1 MTNIYLPG
9 ISSVYA
15 CYAKNMEILKRSS
28 SGGLFYLLGENVIK
42 KNGVVFGAR
51 FDEHWEVVHDKAE
64 KIDELSQ
71 YMGSKY
77 LQSRIGDTYILTE
90 KYLKSGRIVLFSGTP
105 CQIAGLKSF
114 LNVGYDN
121 LLTIDL
127 LCHGV
132 PSAVVWREYLKKI
145 RRKNGI
151 RGVNFRD
158 KKNGWMDFSL
168 KIEFETGRIYQ
179 RTKET
184 DFFMRGFLKNSFLR
198 PSCYECQIKKNNV
211 ADITLGDFWSV
222 FIKCPEMYNPMGTSV
237 VLVNSDKGM
246 RALQS
251 IEDQLEI
258 KKVDFTEE
266 QIQTLLKAPQMKPAY
281 RDEVF
286 ERPSEDILEFC
297 RKRTVPPYA
306 KILKRKIKTE
316 LRRFIK

>member
-1 MTNIYLPG
+1 MNINLSSIP
-9 ISSVYA
+9 SVYA
-15 CYAKNMEILKRSS
+15 CYAKNTDLLKRSS

-64 KIDELSQ
+64 TIDELNQ

-77 LQSRIGDTYILTE
+77 LQSRIGDTYILAE

-105 CQIAGLKSF
+105 CQIVGLKSF
-114 LNVGYDN
+114 LGVEYDN
-121 LLTIDL
+121 LLMIDL

-132 PSAVVWREYLKKI
+132 PSTVVWREYLKKI
-145 RRKNGI
+145 RKKGDI
-151 RGVNFRD
+151 RSVNFRE
-158 KKNGWMDFSL
+158 KKMNGWMDFSL
-168 KIEFETGRIYQ
+168 KVELQNGKIYQ
-179 RTKET
+179 KTKET

-198 PSCYECQIKKNNV
+198 PSCYECQIKKNYN

-246 RALQS
+246 SALQS
-251 IEDQLEI
+251 IEDQLEV

-266 QIQTLLKAPQMKPAY
+266 EIQTLLKTSQMKPAY

-297 RKRTVPPYA
+297 RKRTVPSYA

>member
-15 CYAKNMEILKRSS
+15 CYAKNTDILKKSS
-28 SGGLFYLLGENVIK
+28 SGGVFCLLGKDVIK
-42 KNGVVFGAR
+42 QNGVVFGAR

-132 PSAVVWREYLKKI
+132 PSAVVWREYIKKI
-145 RRKNGI
+145 QRKSRI
-151 RGVNFRD
+151 RSVDFRD
-158 KKNGWMDFSL
+158 KKNGWLNYSL
-168 KIEFETGRIYQ
+168 KVEFENGKIHRKTR
-179 RTKET
+179 ET
-184 DFFMRGFLKNSFLR
+184 DLYMRGFIKNSYLR
-198 PSCYECQIKKNNV
+198 PSCYECQSKKNNV
-211 ADITLGDFWSV
+211 ADITLGDFWPV

-297 RKRTVPPYA
+297 RKRTAPPYA

>member
-1 MTNIYLPG
+1 MTNMNLPG
-9 ISSVYA
+9 IPSAYA

-51 FDEHWEVVHDKAE
+51 FDENWEAVHDKAE

-77 LQSRIGDTYILTE
+77 LQSKIGDTYILAE

-114 LNVGYDN
+114 LNDDYDN

-132 PSAVVWREYLKKI
+132 PSAVIWREYIKKI
-145 RRKNGI
+145 QRKSRI
-151 RGVNFRD
+151 KSVNFRD
-158 KKNGWMDFSL
+158 KKNGWLNYSL
-168 KIEFETGRIYQ
+168 KVEFENGKIYQ
-179 RTKET
+179 KTRET
-184 DFFMRGFLKNSFLR
+184 DPYMRGFIKNSYLR

-222 FIKCPEMYNPMGTSV
+222 FIICPEMYNPMGTSV

-246 RALQS
+246 CALQS

-266 QIQTLLKAPQMKPAY
+266 QIQTLLKAPQTKPAY

-286 ERPSEDILEFC
+286 ERPLDDILEFC
-297 RKRTVPPYA
+297 RKRTAPPYA